1 MRGKILI
8 AEDHPPTV
16 SLMRGALEAKGFSVV
31 CAGNGAE
38 CLILVDQEEPDPVI
52 LDVNMP
58 VMNGFQTLPV
68 LRENE
73 KTKDLPVIILIV
85 RKEGADIIKGTIT
98 GADLYLTQPLGLEDL
113 VVAVERVLQRGAKG

>member
-1 MRGKILI
+1 MRAKILI
-8 AEDHPPTV
+8 AEDYPPTV

-31 CAGNGAE
+31 CAGNGAQ
-38 CLILVDQEEPDPVI
+38 CLIAVDQEEPDLVI

-58 VMNGFQTLPV
+58 VMNGFQTLRV

-73 KTKDLPVIILIV
+73 KTKDLPVIILSV

-98 GADLYLTQPLGLEDL
+98 GADLYLTKPLGLEDL
-113 VVAVERVLQRGAKG
+113 VLAVERLLQRGAEG